1 MGHVRDRHTE
11 IGPGGRRIHNARWGK
26 GKRWQAR
33 WIEDGRERSGSFETK
48 DAALLHLARV
58 ESGVAPVI
66 AEGTLFSTYAESW
79 LSHRLDLRT
88 NSRSQIRSRLDTRI
102 LPSFGDRPLAGITKA
117 DVRAAVASWAGAPR
131 TVSATFGTLS
141 QILKAAADEGLIVA
155 NPATGAKMPRAGR
168 DRLQIPDA
176 AKVKE
181 IREAMAPHLRS
192 MVTVAAATGLRLGE
206 LRGLTVDRCKG
217 EMLTVDRQLDLN
229 SRGWGDVKTDAGVRK
244 IKMGKVARD
253 AIKEHLETYGTGPD
267 GLIWR
272 TRDNR
277 PLPQR
282 VAVAAWGRM
291 RAKVDGLPARG
302 GWHLLRHYNASV
314 LIAAGLSVRAVADR
328 LGHDDPAITLR
339 TYSHLWPTDQAAA
352 ADAIDAALSAPPSSQ
367 P

>member
-131 TVSATFGTLS
+131 RPRPSADPRRFEG
-141 QILKAAADEGLIVA
+141 QAD
-155 NPATGAKMPRAGR
+155 PRSHGAPPPLDGHRRSRHRA
-168 DRLQIPDA
+168 
-176 AKVKE
+176 
-181 IREAMAPHLRS
+181 
-192 MVTVAAATGLRLGE
+192 
-206 LRGLTVDRCKG
+206 
-217 EMLTVDRQLDLN
+217 
-229 SRGWGDVKTDAGVRK
+229 
-244 IKMGKVARD
+244 
-253 AIKEHLETYGTGPD
+253 
-267 GLIWR
+267 
-272 TRDNR
+272 
-277 PLPQR
+277 
-282 VAVAAWGRM
+282 
-291 RAKVDGLPARG
+291 PAR
-302 GWHLLRHYNASV
+302 
-314 LIAAGLSVRAVADR
+314 
-328 LGHDDPAITLR
+328 
-339 TYSHLWPTDQAAA
+339 
-352 ADAIDAALSAPPSSQ
+352 
-367 P
+367 